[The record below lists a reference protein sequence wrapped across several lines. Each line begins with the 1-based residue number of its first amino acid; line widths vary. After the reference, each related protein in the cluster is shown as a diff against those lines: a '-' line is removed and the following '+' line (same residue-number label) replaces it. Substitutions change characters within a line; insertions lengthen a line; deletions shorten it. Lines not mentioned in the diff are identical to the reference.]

1 MELRASNFGDYFRA
15 VHGYGPFPWQQALV
29 DRLAESDEWP
39 DILNLPT
46 GSGKTAA
53 LDAAVFHLALRAD
66 RPQAAAIRIALVV
79 DRRLVVDDAFAR
91 ASRIAGALERAR
103 DAAPPGAGPQYEAVR
118 EIARRLQRLAGAGA
132 PPLAAKRLRGGA
144 PLEHDWARS
153 PTQPTVLC
161 STVDQVGSR
170 LLFRGYGVSDRM
182 KPVHAGLLGT
192 DTVILLDEA
201 HLAEPFRQTIEA
213 VRRFGRASVKL
224 AVLSATSAVGKGSR
238 HALCEEDRSHPLLK
252 RRLTARKPAILKPVS
267 KNVSASTVFAA
278 EVRNIAARLGERC
291 SGGFAVGVVVN
302 RVALAREIYDL
313 LAKDGD
319 ERTEALLMT
328 GRSRSI
334 DRRRTEDALKPFRTG
349 NPSRENARPLIVVA
363 TQCLEVGVDLDLD
376 GLVTQAAPLDALRQR
391 FGRLNRDGRDSV
403 AEGAILALASD
414 IAKRSPDPVYGDRIR
429 LAWEALTRMAADGKI
444 DFGIDALEADLEK
457 HAVDVSALA
466 APRDGAPTVM
476 PAYLDLWSHTSPR
489 PAADPEVGFFLHGAK
504 VASDDVFIVWRDDIE
519 PVMREEKRLAAVIG
533 LVPPR
538 PAEVLAI
545 PLRAARNWLRDL
557 RTAGATDASDVN
569 EENPQDDEPSHTS
582 GWRRA
587 YRWAGPQDAH
597 TRLVGSE
604 DIRPGD
610 ILVVPASYGGCDE
623 FGWNPADETPVSDV
637 ANDAATPFRGRRAC
651 ARVARSV
658 AGEDGALWRRLSAI
672 LGDDGADE
680 TGRIERL
687 VDILRCPADTP
698 LRADIVE
705 PLNALRRAKG
715 RISMHF
721 PYTGDPD
728 GGAIF
733 VAEQGL
739 RGAGQETRD
748 SAAPSTEDDSLS
760 HTSTQPVP
768 LTKHGRHVEKFAR
781 RFAQT
786 LELPPTVAADVRLA
800 AFLHDAGKADRR
812 FQTMLS
818 GGSPWSLP
826 ESPLAK
832 SWRPSDPGAWGR
844 AGLPPDWRHEALSVR
859 MARLH
864 PGFAEA
870 HDPALVLWLIGVHHG
885 FGRPFY
891 RFSDAEAGDIMP
903 CLDVDEWPIEP
914 GDAGPQ
920 SPGFEFDGM
929 DWPELF
935 RCLKLRY
942 GIWGLAH
949 LEAVLRLADHRAS
962 ESESE
967 S

>member
-1 MELRASNFGDYFRA
+1 MDLRAPDFGDYFHA

-39 DILNLPT
+39 DVLNLPT
-46 GSGKTAA
+46 GAGKTAA
-53 LDAAVFHLALRAD
+53 LDAAVFHLALCAD

-91 ASRIAGALERAR
+91 ANKIACALERAC
-103 DAAPPGAGPQYEAVR
+103 DPEAPGARLQCEAVR
-118 EIARRLQRLAGAGA
+118 EVARRLQRLAGDGA

-161 STVDQVGSR
+161 STIDQVGSR

-192 DTVILLDEA
+192 DAVILLDEA
-201 HLAEPFRQTIEA
+201 HLSEPFRQTIEA

-224 AVLSATSAVGKGSR
+224 AVLSATPAVGKGSC
-238 HALCEEDRSHPLLK
+238 HALCEADRSHPLLR
-252 RRLTARKPAILKPVS
+252 RRLAARKPAILKAVP
-267 KNVSASTVFAA
+267 KNIAASTVFAA
-278 EVRNIAARLGERC
+278 EAHNIAARLEKARA
-291 SGGFAVGVVVN
+291 GGFAVGVVVN
-302 RVALAREIYDL
+302 RVALAREIYDI
-313 LAKDGD
+313 LAKDSD
-319 ERTEALLMT
+319 DRTDVLLMT
-328 GRSRSI
+328 GRSREI
-334 DRRRTEDALKPFRTG
+334 GRRRIEDTLKPFRTG
-349 NPSRENARPLIVVA
+349 NPSRENAQPLIVVA
-363 TQCLEVGVDLDLD
+363 TQCLEVGVDIDLD

-391 FGRLNRDGRDSV
+391 FGRLNRDGRKSV
-403 AEGAILALASD
+403 AEGAILALAGD

-429 LAWEALTRMAADGKI
+429 LAWEALTRMAANGKV
-444 DFGIDALEADLEK
+444 DFGVEALEADLAR

-466 APRDGAPTVM
+466 PPRDGAPTVM

-489 PAADPEVGFFLHGAK
+489 PAADPEVAFFLHGAK
-504 VASDDVFIVWRDDIE
+504 VASDDVSIVWRDDIE
-519 PVMREEKRLAAVIG
+519 PVMREEKRLAEIIG

-538 PAEVLAI
+538 AAEMLAI

-557 RTAGATDASDVN
+557 PTAGATDASDIN
-569 EENPQDDEPSHTS
+569 EENPQDDEPRNSP
-582 GWRRA
+582 GRRRA
-587 YRWAGPQDAH
+587 YRWAGPQNAR
-597 TRLVGSE
+597 TGLIGPG

-623 FGWNPADETPVSDV
+623 FGWKPADERPV
-637 ANDAATPFRGRRAC
+637 ADAADAAAMPFRGRRAW
-651 ARVARSV
+651 ARIARSV

-680 TGRIERL
+680 TEPIGRL
-687 VDILRCPADTP
+687 LDILRSPADTP
-698 LRADIVE
+698 RCAGIAE
-705 PLNALRRAKG
+705 PLNALLRPKG
-715 RISMHF
+715 RISLRF

-739 RGAGQETRD
+739 RGAGEEKSD
-748 SAAPSTEDDSLS
+748 SAAPATEDDSLS
-760 HTSTQPVP
+760 QASTSPVP
-768 LTKHGRHVEKFAR
+768 LTDHGQHVEKFAR

-786 LELPPTVAADVRLA
+786 LELPPAVAADVRLA

-812 FQTMLS
+812 FQTVLS
-818 GGSPWSLP
+818 GGNSWSLP
-826 ESPLAK
+826 ETPLAK
-832 SWRPSDPGAWGR
+832 SRRPSGPDAWGR
-844 AGLPPDWRHEALSVR
+844 AGLPPSWRHEALSVR
-859 MARLH
+859 MARVH
-864 PGFAEA
+864 PRFAEA

-891 RFSDAEAGDIMP
+891 RFVDAGACNIMP
-903 CLDVDEWPIEP
+903 CLDVDEWSIEP
-914 GDAGPQ
+914 GDNGPQ
-920 SPGFEFDGM
+920 SLAFEFDGM

-962 ESESE
+962 ESESK